1 MSWRSCRQ
9 GRGVFSSLVLCPPCK
24 PLYSGLSLQIA
35 FIPFF
40 PHKEKE
46 KNVTSEW
53 ASFAWWLMV
62 SQNPRIL
69 ALSLVQRMNV
79 NNFSP
84 VVSQGIYI
92 LLLQSIKNW
101 VTFPHKFQRS
111 QHSKSWK
118 GLFWQMTHHKN
129 ERKRLNLEL
138 GCNWRYLPL
147 LQAKITSICTIL
159 AINTAMNVA
168 IST

>member
-1 MSWRSCRQ
+1 MEVMQARKRCLFFLGPLPPMQ
-9 GRGVFSSLVLCPPCK
+9 ASLLWPFLADCIH
-24 PLYSGLSLQIA
+24 SL
-35 FIPFF
+35 F